1 MAATIKDIAKKLNIS
16 VSTVSYALNNGPRS
30 VPDEVKR
37 RVLEAA
43 QELRYRPNRV
53 ARNLVTRRSFTI
65 GIVPS
70 EATNDI
76 VLSPYL
82 QSSLNGIVNT
92 AETHHYDVLFFT
104 RYDQKETRVMTD
116 VLLDG
121 RVDGLI
127 FLAPPSPAPVLEII
141 ADYGM
146 PHVVIAGESALN
158 SPQFRADNES
168 GVNAALTHLWDLG
181 HRKIGHLYGR
191 LHMEDGLLRR
201 NSFCAFLADKGIVV
215 NEEWMASG
223 NFTVH
228 EGYVGM
234 KQILDNRELP
244 TAIFCANDEIAVG
257 AIRAIREAGLDVPTD
272 ISIVGFDN
280 ASHSTVST
288 PTITTVRQPVQEL
301 AAEATKALI
310 QLIDGEELRPTPVL
324 PTELIVRESTTSP
337 KEDN

>member
-30 VPDEVKR
+30 VPEDVKR

-70 EATNDI
+70 EATSDI

-82 QSSLNGIVNT
+82 QNSLNGIVNT

-127 FLAPPSPAPVLEII
+127 FIAPPNHAPVLEII

-146 PHVVIAGESALN
+146 PHVVIAGESKID
-158 SPQFRADNES
+158 SPQFRVDNAN
-168 GVNAALTHLWDLG
+168 GVRAALTHLWDLG

-191 LHMEDGLLRR
+191 LHMEDGVVRHEAYQ
-201 NSFCAFLADKGIVV
+201 SFLAEKRLDCKEI
-215 NEEWMASG
+215 WMAPG
-223 NFTVH
+223 DFTIDG
-228 EGYVGM
+228 GYLGM
-234 KQILDNRELP
+234 QRILANSDHP
-244 TAIFCANDEIAVG
+244 TAVFCANDEIAVG
-257 AIRAIREAGLDVPTD
+257 AIRACLEAGLEIPRDMSV
-272 ISIVGFDN
+272 VGFDN
-280 ASHSTVST
+280 VPLSSAYV
-288 PTITTVRQPVQEL
+288 PAITTVRQPVQEL
-301 AAEATKALI
+301 AAQATRALLR
-310 QLIDGEELRPTPVL
+310 LIDGQEVQSLPAL
-324 PTELIVRESTTSP
+324 PTELIVRDSTTSP